1 MRAAREQQEQADRAN
16 PTRPRPAFVFME
28 DDTGVLTLKPV
39 TIGLSSWEYT
49 EILAGLREGDEVLE
63 VPLSLVQQQEL
74 LQRIRSRSGVPG
86 VQRR

>member
-1 MRAAREQQEQADRAN
+1 V
-16 PTRPRPAFVFME
+16 FVE
-28 DDTGVLTLKPV
+28 DDAGVLTLKPV

-49 EILAGLREGDEVLE
+49 EVLAGLREGDEVLQ

-86 VQRR
+86 VQRNRR